1 MAQALTASRGPS
13 QRLAMIT
20 EIVTRLR
27 RDCDVTVK
35 HVTWPGRELAD
46 WHSSSRTFYI
56 AADATLDDQAWA
68 IMELVLLLTVGPE
81 ACAGA
86 HPTPILHLVPEPSDE
101 PSRQPAS

>member
-1 MAQALTASRGPS
+1 MAQALTASPGLS

-20 EIVTRLR
+20 EIVDRLQ

-46 WHSSSRTFYI
+46 WHSSTRTFYL
-56 AADATLDDQAWA
+56 ASDATLDDQVWVF
-68 IMELVLLLTVGPE
+68 MELVLLLTVGPE

-86 HPTPILHLVPEPSDE
+86 HPAPILHVVPEPS
-101 PSRQPAS
+101 RQSAG